1 MTVNRACM
9 LYFPGQVDRVSTNIV
24 RLIKVDSNLPQVYD
38 NNLFRFSPTTRRSED
53 TMFQSIGDGFDYNK
67 RKALEY
73 TKLTLF
79 FFQSDHPVNLPGRL
93 ILTFHSTFY
102 TI

>member
-1 MTVNRACM
+1 
-9 LYFPGQVDRVSTNIV
+9 
-24 RLIKVDSNLPQVYD
+24 
-38 NNLFRFSPTTRRSED
+38 
-53 TMFQSIGDGFDYNK
+53 MFLSIGDGFDYNK

-93 ILTFHSTFY
+93 ILTFNSTFY
-102 TI
+102 NYLDYFNSSCFPPS

>member
-1 MTVNRACM
+1 
-9 LYFPGQVDRVSTNIV
+9 
-24 RLIKVDSNLPQVYD
+24 
-38 NNLFRFSPTTRRSED
+38 
-53 TMFQSIGDGFDYNK
+53 MFQSIGDGFDYNK

-73 TKLTLF
+73 TKLNS

-102 TI
+102 TIEIILIPAVPLLLCATALLPRKHWVGNILSTILIVDHLQ

>member
-1 MTVNRACM
+1 
-9 LYFPGQVDRVSTNIV
+9 
-24 RLIKVDSNLPQVYD
+24 
-38 NNLFRFSPTTRRSED
+38 
-53 TMFQSIGDGFDYNK
+53 MFQSIGDGFDYNK

-73 TKLTLF
+73 TKLNS